1 LLDHYERWYYLG
13 DGPDLTL
20 PEIAAAFERWT
31 GATDR
36 LAADQRSDALLMADR
51 VMEAIDLSGA
61 FGADQPP
68 SASMRLAGAEFHH
81 SKLGGGYL
89 YAHTFLRKAREIAP
103 PGAARDR
110 VLLREMEIGF
120 DFEGMCSA
128 GADVTDKVIAAG
140 EGLLRRSKDR
150 RVLASAHLMIADAYG
165 TIVALANGDAAD
177 YFDASAYRGREKD
190 ARREAI
196 AHYRA
201 GLAID
206 PNPPDAELVRRDLQR
221 LVDGAAPRLAGGASR
236 HRIFYCVY
244 D

>member
-1 LLDHYERWYYLG
+1 LS
-13 DGPDLTL
+13 
-20 PEIAAAFERWT
+20 EIAAAFERWT
-31 GATDR
+31 
-36 LAADQRSDALLMADR
+36 DALLMADR
-51 VMEAIDLSGA
+51 VMEAINLSGA
-61 FGADQPP
+61 FRADQPP

-81 SKLGGGYL
+81 STLGGGYL

-110 VLLREMEIGF
+110 VLLREVEIGF

-150 RVLASAHLMIADAYG
+150 RVLASAHLMIADAHA
-165 TIVALANGDAAD
+165 TIVMIASGEAGD
-177 YFDASAYRGREKD
+177 YFDTSAYKQREKA

-196 AHYRA
+196 AHYRE
-201 GLAID
+201 GLAINPD
-206 PNPPDAELVRRDLQR
+206 PPDAELVRRDLR
-221 LVDGAAPRLAGGASR
+221 LLRGGAAPRLAGGAAR
-236 HRIFYCVY
+236 RRMFYCVY